1 MRVINDRMRLITAML
16 QVRRL
21 EKILLYIE
29 KLNGAAQQAIRER
42 ATGSAGILKVPG
54 VG

>member
-1 MRVINDRMRLITAML
+1 ML

-21 EKILLYIE
+21 EKIFEQRSVLYIE